1 MPLTWDMSDVV
12 KSETTEDN
20 ATHYV
25 MCKLTT
31 HVGMPK
37 ITAENAGTFFIRAH
51 MVEDVMGALRQSSEG
66 PVRVTLA
73 EVKAFIGL
81 KTNATTKTPAAF
93 RGDIGR
99 NLESAAKEAMRAQL
113 SPSDVTV

>member
-1 MPLTWDMSDVV
+1 MALTWDMSDVV

-25 MCKLTT
+25 MCMMTKY
-31 HVGMPK
+31 VGMPK
-37 ITAENAGTFFIRAH
+37 STAENAGTFFIRAH
-51 MVEDVMGALRQSSEG
+51 MVEAVMGALRQSSEG
-66 PVRVTLA
+66 PVRITLA

-99 NLESAAKEAMRAQL
+99 YLESAAKDAMRAQL
-113 SPSDVTV
+113 SPADVSA